1 MSKRSFLG
9 RRKTD
14 WIIPLILLFLVGL
27 VAIWAIDNRIKKHDA
42 EAINQSLNT
51 QVKLQE
57 RELKHMEKH
66 SK

>member
-1 MSKRSFLG
+1 MFKRSFLG

-27 VAIWAIDNRIKKHDA
+27 AAIWAIDNRIKKHDA
-42 EAINQSLNT
+42 EAINKSLNT

-57 RELKHMEKH
+57 RELKHLEK
-66 SK
+66 KP